1 MPAKGAAFMGQT
13 HLDLS
18 HRTLPKSSFFG
29 AAATALPGVA
39 PTIESKSISSVV
51 DTTCGRNI

>member
-1 MPAKGAAFMGQT
+1 MGQT